1 MCNYL
6 RCRAYYLEQ
15 NADFLLWLRECMAE
29 CCETTTT
36 WLTQQIICPL
46 YPVPYW
52 ADLNLIVAL
61 QKLIV

>member
-15 NADFLLWLRECMAE
+15 NADFLLWLRECVAE

-36 WLTQQIICPL
+36 YIAYAADYTIRHS
-46 YPVPYW
+46 VPY
-52 ADLNLIVAL
+52 VRSTPFPTGRT
-61 QKLIV
+61 